1 MAQLVAVDQKVLL
14 VVRAQPVSLELL
26 QILGQLVKLALLV
39 K

>member
-14 VVRAQPVSLELL
+14 VVRAQPVPLELL
-26 QILGQLVKLALLV
+26 QILGQLDILAQLV

>member
-26 QILGQLVKLALLV
+26 QILGQLVKLAQLV